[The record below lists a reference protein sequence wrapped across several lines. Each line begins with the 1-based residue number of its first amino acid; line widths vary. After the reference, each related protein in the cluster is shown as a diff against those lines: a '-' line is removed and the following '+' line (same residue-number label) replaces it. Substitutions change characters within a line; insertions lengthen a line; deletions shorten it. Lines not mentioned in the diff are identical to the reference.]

1 MLAKSG
7 RVNPLASAPAVAS
20 LLTGA
25 CCDSGEINR
34 ESSIWTWESDST
46 QASVDISRTEIWE
59 EISETNWRQ
68 CSIAERLLLLPN
80 FILNLLLSFCGERKR
95 VMLEP
100 DKFYI
105 ITQKNTVKTRLLLHA
120 VGPASSS
127 GASFFARQRRAR
139 NEWLVMNR
147 KEPWEGYRRQVK
159 PVVSFPPSVART
171 FSSKERRLGT
181 RQLLGK
187 VWNWSNFWA
196 NDS

>member
-25 CCDSGEINR
+25 CCDSGEINW

-68 CSIAERLLLLPN
+68 CSIAERSLLLPN
-80 FILNLLLSFCGERKR
+80 FILNLLLSFCGERKTA
-95 VMLEP
+95 MLEP

-105 ITQKNTVKTRLLLHA
+105 ITQKKTVKTRLLLH
-120 VGPASSS
+120 GPASSS

-147 KEPWEGYRRQVK
+147 KEPWEGYRRQAKLKGEARCLLPAFLCAHIFIKRETSGYEAAVGQSLKLVK
-159 PVVSFPPSVART
+159 
-171 FSSKERRLGT
+171 
-181 RQLLGK
+181 LL
-187 VWNWSNFWA
+187 S
-196 NDS
+196 